1 MELLAHNFS
10 AEFARSADLAKGVAR
25 SDEASAKPLI
35 AFRDAEQMSL
45 MVRATAFVFAD
56 PHTRA
61 LHDVIERVAPSEA
74 TVLITGETGTGKEL
88 VARHVHA
95 LSRRRDAGFIA
106 INCGAFSETLIESEL
121 FGYERGAYTGA
132 MQGKA
137 GWFETANGGTLFLDE
152 IGDLPLAMQVK
163 LLRVLQEREV
173 VRLGARRAVPIDVR
187 LIAATNIDLSEAV
200 RAGRFRE
207 DLYYRLQVIALPVM
221 PLRERSGDVLP
232 LAHHFMATYS
242 RRLQVDDARLS
253 PEAERALLS
262 YPWPGNIRELENVM
276 HRAVLLSRAG
286 LVTPTELNL
295 PGWHNAPPAMLQP
308 AATHYAP
315 PPARPADAA
324 VPDLAPGAA
333 YVSGGQPFAP
343 GPAAGDSQT
352 PGFGAAHASGAPS
365 FPPGAAY
372 ASGGAMPSSGPA
384 GAVSAAE
391 AFGAAVVNVPANA
404 AFHRAWQTLLAS
416 GEPIEFEALQQ
427 ELVLAAWEHCQ
438 RNQVR
443 AAKLLNIS
451 RNILR
456 TYLKKAEAIV

>member
-10 AEFARSADLAKGVAR
+10 TEFARSANLAKG
-25 SDEASAKPLI
+25 DEDAAKPLI
-35 AFRDAEQMSL
+35 AFRDAEQLSL
-45 MVRATAFVFAD
+45 MIRATAFVFAD
-56 PHTRA
+56 PHSRA

-88 VARHVHA
+88 VARHVHG
-95 LSRRRDAGFIA
+95 LSQRRDKGFIA

-132 MQGKA
+132 LQGKA

-173 VRLGARRAVPIDVR
+173 VRLGARKAVPIDVR
-187 LIAATNIDLSEAV
+187 LIAATNIDLSAAV

-232 LAHHFMATYS
+232 LAHHFLATYA
-242 RRLQVDDARLS
+242 RRLQVDDARLT
-253 PEAERALLS
+253 PDAERALLS

-276 HRAVLLSRAG
+276 HRAVLLSHAG
-286 LVTPTELNL
+286 LVTAAELSL
-295 PGWHNAPPAMLQP
+295 SGWHSAPQQAPQQPQPQPPAAPLEPPPTFVPAAAIAPTAAAAPPAAAAAAID
-308 AATHYAP
+308 AAT
-315 PPARPADAA
+315 
-324 VPDLAPGAA
+324 
-333 YVSGGQPFAP
+333 
-343 GPAAGDSQT
+343 
-352 PGFGAAHASGAPS
+352 
-365 FPPGAAY
+365 
-372 ASGGAMPSSGPA
+372 
-384 GAVSAAE
+384 
-391 AFGAAVVNVPANA
+391 AF
-404 AFHRAWQTLLAS
+404 REAWQALLDS
-416 GEPIEFEALQQ
+416 GETIEFEALQQ
-427 ELVLAAWEHCQ
+427 ELVLAAWENCQ

-443 AAKLLNIS
+443 AAKHLNLS

>member
-1 MELLAHNFS
+1 
-10 AEFARSADLAKGVAR
+10 
-25 SDEASAKPLI
+25 
-35 AFRDAEQMSL
+35 MSL

-56 PHTRA
+56 PRTQA

-95 LSRRRDAGFIA
+95 LSRRRNADFVA

-132 MQGKA
+132 SQGKA
-137 GWFETANGGTLFLDE
+137 GWFETAHGGTLFLDE
-152 IGDLPLAMQVK
+152 VGDLPLAMQVK

-232 LAHHFMATYS
+232 LAHHFLSTYA
-242 RRLQVDDARLS
+242 RRLQVDDARLT

-286 LVTPTELNL
+286 LVSPAELNL
-295 PGWHNAPPAMLQP
+295 PGWHSNPGFAPAL
-308 AATHYAP
+308 AP
-315 PPARPADAA
+315 AA
-324 VPDLAPGAA
+324 VPATAANAHAAAQPSTNGANAQHATAAVAETAAAVTYAGATAAQHAGWQPPPGSYAA
-333 YVSGGQPFAP
+333 SSPAKPPWHASDMASSPPVAHTAS
-343 GPAAGDSQT
+343 AAG
-352 PGFGAAHASGAPS
+352 GLL
-365 FPPGAAY
+365 
-372 ASGGAMPSSGPA
+372 
-384 GAVSAAE
+384 
-391 AFGAAVVNVPANA
+391 N
-404 AFHRAWQTLLAS
+404 AWQALLAS
-416 GEPIEFEALQQ
+416 GETIAFESLQQ

-443 AAKLLNIS
+443 AARHLNIS

-456 TYLKKAEAIV
+456 TYLKKAEVIV

>member
-10 AEFARSADLAKGVAR
+10 AEFARSATLAKG
-25 SDEASAKPLI
+25 DEDSAKPLI
-35 AFRDAEQMSL
+35 AFRDAGQMSL
-45 MVRATAFVFAD
+45 LVRATAFVFAD
-56 PHTRA
+56 PNSRA

-88 VARHVHA
+88 VARHVHG
-95 LSRRRDAGFIA
+95 LSRRRDAGFVA

-132 MQGKA
+132 LQGKP

-173 VRLGARRAVPIDVR
+173 VRLGARRPVPIDVR

-232 LAHHFMATYS
+232 LANHFLATYA
-242 RRLQVDDARLS
+242 RRLQVDDARLT
-253 PEAERALLS
+253 PEAERALLL

-286 LVTPTELNL
+286 LITPTELNL
-295 PGWHNAPPAMLQP
+295 PGWHNMATAHHAPAAPPAPQ
-308 AATHYAP
+308 AYAS
-315 PPARPADAA
+315 PPAP
-324 VPDLAPGAA
+324 
-333 YVSGGQPFAP
+333 
-343 GPAAGDSQT
+343 
-352 PGFGAAHASGAPS
+352 AAHAVPAMNAGTAGAASYSTAAAP
-365 FPPGAAY
+365 AAY
-372 ASGGAMPSSGPA
+372 A
-384 GAVSAAE
+384 GAVGAAPYPAQAGSAAPVGSAGSAASPAWPLAEPAYAPQAASEVAPAAAPSAAE
-391 AFGAAVVNVPANA
+391 VLQL
-404 AFHRAWQTLLAS
+404 AWQALLAS
-416 GEPIEFEALQQ
+416 GETIEFEALQQ

-443 AAKLLNIS
+443 AAKHLNIS

-456 TYLKKAEAIV
+456 TYLKKAEAID